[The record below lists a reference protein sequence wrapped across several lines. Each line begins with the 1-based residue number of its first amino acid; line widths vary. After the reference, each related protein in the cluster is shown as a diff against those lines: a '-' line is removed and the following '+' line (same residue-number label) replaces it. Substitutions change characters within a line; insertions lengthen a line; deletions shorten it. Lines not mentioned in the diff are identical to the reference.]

1 MELRGKKILV
11 VGLGRTGRECAR
23 FLAQRG
29 ANVLV
34 SDLRGESEL
43 AQEMTS
49 LAGLPIEYRLGGE
62 ANRLARR
69 RRLRR
74 SKSRRAPGKSA
85 AAASDGAAHS
95 CS

>member
-29 ANVLV
+29 ATVLV

-62 ANRLARR
+62 QTAWLDGVD
-69 RRLRR
+69 LRR